1 MSLRQGVVP
10 GLPPGPQSASLQQLM
25 PSSCC
30 SNRHG
35 LAQFESMPL
44 KCCCAWRLQ
53 EVIRHT
59 MVHEQL
65 IQFYKGF
72 RHDAHPMA
80 IMVGVTGALSAFYAS
95 AADIRQAAG
104 ASTQLSPLWA
114 CCSACGGSSTCTT
127 LVAGPSLAV
136 CMGTDDG
143 RLCLPCAALV
153 TCRECPQSCV
163 QRPQTC
169 K

>member
-1 MSLRQGVVP
+1 MWCQGMR
-10 GLPPGPQSASLQQLM
+10 LPPGPQLM
-25 PSSCC
+25 PGSWC
-30 SNRHG
+30 SNKHG
-35 LAQFESMPL
+35 LAHFESMAL
-44 KCCCAWRLQ
+44 KGCCAWRLQ

-104 ASTQLSPLWA
+104 ASTQASKA
-114 CCSACGGSSTCTT
+114 
-127 LVAGPSLAV
+127 
-136 CMGTDDG
+136 
-143 RLCLPCAALV
+143 
-153 TCRECPQSCV
+153 
-163 QRPQTC
+163 
-169 K
+169 